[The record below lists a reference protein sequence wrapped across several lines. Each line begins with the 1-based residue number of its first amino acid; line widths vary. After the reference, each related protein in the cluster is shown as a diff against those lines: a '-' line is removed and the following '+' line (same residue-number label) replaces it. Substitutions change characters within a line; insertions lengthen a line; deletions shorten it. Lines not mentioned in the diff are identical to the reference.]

1 MNLKQSNDQKMYRN
15 IIQTARSLFINNG
28 FDNTTIDYIT
38 ISLQIS
44 DESFGKYFSSL
55 NELLEVL
62 WAGEPK
68 NQSVER

>member
-1 MNLKQSNDQKMYRN
+1 MNLKQLNDQKMYRN

-28 FDNTTIDYIT
+28 FDNTTIDDIT

-62 WAGEPK
+62 WAGE
-68 NQSVER
+68 R

>member
-28 FDNTTIDYIT
+28 FDNTTIDDIT